1 MADLIHLKLTNIKGE
16 STSARHRDEIA
27 LESWN
32 WDLSTGGP
40 MGGSAGGAAAA
51 RPVFSPFSWAHR
63 VDIAS
68 PLPWKTCATGQHI
81 ADALL
86 SIARPLATAGDYLTL
101 HMTNVLIASV
111 GLADVSSDAQPP
123 LESVAMTFATFEYSY
138 RPQLANGS
146 FGPAVPSSTTSRQN
160 RVLSRGKRRH
170 QR

>member
-16 STSARHRDEIA
+16 SSSARHRDEIA

-32 WDLSTGGP
+32 WGLGTGLP

-51 RPVFSPFSWAHR
+51 RPVFSLFSWAHR

-68 PLPWKTCATGQHI
+68 PLLWKACATGEHI
-81 ADALL
+81 AEALL

-101 HMTNVLIASV
+101 HMTDVIIASV
-111 GLADVSSDAQPP
+111 GLADVSSDTQPP

-146 FGPAVPSSTTSRQN
+146 FGPAVTFKYDIRQN
-160 RVLSRGKRRH
+160 RLA
-170 QR
+170 